1 MSFQWLQMR
10 ITEEKERR
18 EREARI
24 LERLPRALED
34 LHGSLS
40 SCIEAYTAAFGEDA
54 ADLRLTGLKV
64 RIIVRD
70 STDLGWKECG
80 RVEIDAVPAMPG
92 FEVRS
97 TGSTLAIEIGLLPGD
112 KLFYRDRE
120 VDQYLTMEELTRR
133 ILDRA
138 LFPKL
143 KE

>member
-18 EREARI
+18 EREASI
-24 LERLPRALED
+24 LERLPRAFDE

-40 SCIEAYTAAFGEDA
+40 SCIEAYKAAFGDDA

-64 RIIVRD
+64 RIIVRE

-80 RVEIDAVPAMPG
+80 RVEVDAVPAMPG

-97 TGSTLAIEIGLLPGD
+97 GGTTLAIEVGILPGARI
-112 KLFYRDRE
+112 FYRDRE